1 MAAKV
6 RKKREKKIVPRGFA
20 NIHSTFNNTIVTFTD
35 LTGNVLCWSSG
46 GTEGFKNSRKSTP
59 YAAQIAAEAA
69 AKKALDYG
77 VREVEVNVKG
87 PGAGRESAIRAIQS
101 AGIKITV
108 IRDTTPIPH
117 NGCRPRKKRR
127 V

>member
-1 MAAKV
+1 MALKKKKKEKV
-6 RKKREKKIVPRGFA
+6 LVNKAIA
-20 NIHSTFNNTIVTFTD
+20 NIKSTFNNTIITFTD
-35 LTGNVLCWSSG
+35 MNGNVLCWGSSG
-46 GTEGFKNSRKSTP
+46 TSGFKNSRKSTP
-59 YAAQIAAEAA
+59 YAAQIAASNV
-69 AKKALDYG
+69 AKMVKDFG

-101 AGIKITV
+101 ADIKITL
-108 IRDTTPIPH
+108 IRDITPIPH

>member
-1 MAAKV
+1 MALNKKKKEKV
-6 RKKREKKIVPRGFA
+6 LVNKAIA
-20 NIHSTFNNTIVTFTD
+20 NIKSTFNNTIITFTD
-35 LTGNVLCWSSG
+35 AHGNVLCWGSSG
-46 GTEGFKNSRKSTP
+46 TSGFKNSRKSTP
-59 YAAQIAAEAA
+59 YAAQIAADNV
-69 AKKALDYG
+69 AKVAKDFG

-87 PGAGRESAIRAIQS
+87 PGSGRESAIRAIQS
-101 AGIKITV
+101 ADIKITL